1 MEVSRKEIFMLIAR
15 LSVAAA
21 FSYYTV
27 KLMTSLLDP
36 TSEQKQQ
43 STKKAQELLKKL
55 GVKKETKLTEYEYII
70 ASQLVVGQNLNV
82 GWKDVAGLQSLI
94 RELRQ
99 TVILPVQISSRHSSR
114 LIKPPKGVLLHGPP
128 GCGKTLLAKAV
139 AKEAGCRFINL
150 DVSSLTD
157 KWYGESPK
165 LASAVFTLATKIQPC
180 IIFIDEVDS
189 FLRVRATGD
198 HEATAMMKAQ
208 FLQHW
213 DGLNTD
219 HDAIVIVM
227 AATNRPRDV
236 DKAILRRLPAAFH
249 VTLPGMEQREEIL
262 KLIMQS
268 EPMSRCV
275 DLGVV
280 AHKTNS
286 FSGSDLRE
294 LCRNAS
300 VYRLRDFMS
309 DADSD
314 SEFYT
319 ASENM
324 DSTQATSDGDVD
336 LRPVTM
342 HDFEMAYDAMRK
354 SRVLDCEVGKALGR
368 KWVGKALG
376 RKWVGKALGR
386 KWVGKALGRKWLSKA
401 LGRKWV
407 GMALGRKWVSKA
419 LGRKWVGM

>member
-1 MEVSRKEIFMLIAR
+1 MEISRKEAFLFLAR

-21 FSYYTV
+21 FSYYTI
-27 KLMTSLLDP
+27 KLMSSLLDP
-36 TSEQKQQ
+36 TSKQKQQ
-43 STKKAQELLKKL
+43 SSKKAQELLKKL
-55 GVKKETKLTEYEYII
+55 GVSKDTKLNEYEHII
-70 ASQLVVGQNLNV
+70 ASQLVLGQSLDV
-82 GWKDVAGLQSLI
+82 GWQDVAGLQSLI

-99 TVILPVQISSRHSSR
+99 TVILPVQMSSRHSSR

-139 AKEAGCRFINL
+139 AREAGCRFINL

-208 FLQHW
+208 FLQQW

-236 DKAILRRLPAAFH
+236 DRAILRRLPAAFY
-249 VTLPGMEQREEIL
+249 VTLPGLEQREDIL
-262 KLIMQS
+262 KLVMRS
-268 EPMSRCV
+268 EAMAPCV
-275 DLGVV
+275 DLHVV
-280 AHKTNS
+280 ATKTES

-300 VYRLRDFMS
+300 VYRLREFMS
-309 DADSD
+309 DPESD
-314 SEFYT
+314 SEFY
-319 ASENM
+319 AANESLDVN
-324 DSTQATSDGDVD
+324 ATSDNAHVTE

-342 HDFEMAYDAMRK
+342 HDFEMALKSMRK
-354 SRVLDCEVGKALGR
+354 SRVLD
-368 KWVGKALG
+368 
-376 RKWVGKALGR
+376 
-386 KWVGKALGRKWLSKA
+386 
-401 LGRKWV
+401 
-407 GMALGRKWVSKA
+407 VSAAELLK
-419 LGRKWVGM
+419 LDLD